1 MVSAMDIAI
10 GPENSELLIGGTV
23 VAFGTSLPELAA
35 PVVAETRNGADIAVG
50 NVIGSNIF
58 NLTAVPGAAVV
69 IKPLSIAPGV
79 LGRPLPASSSSRRR
93 FGPWPGWHSTRG
105 AGKAFFLLVLYA
117 VIRLRPEGST

>member
-23 VAFGTSLPELAA
+23 VAFGTSLPEL
-35 PVVAETRNGADIAVG
+35 VAETRNGADIAVG

-79 LGRPLPASSSSRRR
+79 LGRALPASSSSRRR